1 MFSNVFRC
9 SQHALNCSQ
18 IFSDVGLVGFVGL
31 RVWGLMSLL
40 GFVGLVGLLCQDGLI
55 LGIFLLFN
63 FILKYFQME
72 I

>member
-1 MFSNVFRC
+1 MGLCVVGPVGLVGPVLWLARWS
-9 SQHALNCSQ
+9 SGP
-18 IFSDVGLVGFVGL
+18 VGLVGFVGL

-63 FILKYFQME
+63 FI
-72 I
+72 